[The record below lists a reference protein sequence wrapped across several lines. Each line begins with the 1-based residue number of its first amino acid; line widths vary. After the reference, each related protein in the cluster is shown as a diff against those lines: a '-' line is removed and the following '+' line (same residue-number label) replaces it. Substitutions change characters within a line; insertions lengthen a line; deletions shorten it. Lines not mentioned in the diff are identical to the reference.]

1 MERKRYSRSALF
13 AIRDA
18 KLALSKPEFANNP
31 RLARLGLW
39 RVDSTSSTSGTTST
53 TPTPYAV
60 DHLMPA
66 FAKKKNDATS
76 ISQSKEDKPIRRIGS
91 GRLVPRENWA
101 PPSSVGKHKISH
113 NHRNGSAFD
122 EPEWFS
128 GGPTSQ
134 HDTIELRGFEEEK
147 EPTTQPQPQPQKPI
161 EKEKEKHFDFGDF
174 MEDVDVSVS
183 KILVCFFPV
192 FLYK

>member
-1 MERKRYSRSALF
+1 MEKKRYSRSTLF

-18 KLALSKPEFANNP
+18 KVASSKPDFASNP
-31 RLARLGLW
+31 RLIRLGLW
-39 RVDSTSSTSGTTST
+39 RVDSTTSIIGTTST

-66 FAKKKNDATS
+66 FAKKKIDSAST
-76 ISQSKEDKPIRRIGS
+76 QSKEDKPIRRIGS
-91 GRLVPRENWA
+91 GRLMPRENWA
-101 PPSSVGKHKISH
+101 PPSSIGKKL
-113 NHRNGSAFD
+113 NHCKNGSTFD

-134 HDTIELRGFEEEK
+134 NDTIELRGFEEEK
-147 EPTTQPQPQPQKPI
+147 EQPPPPQKLI
-161 EKEKEKHFDFGDF
+161 EKEIEKEKHFDFGDF

-183 KILVCFFPV
+183 KILVSSAQF
-192 FLYK
+192 

>member
-1 MERKRYSRSALF
+1 MERKRYNRSALF

-18 KLALSKPEFANNP
+18 KLALSKPDFASNP
-31 RLARLGLW
+31 RLVRLGLW
-39 RVDSTSSTSGTTST
+39 RVDSASSVSGTTST

-66 FAKKKNDATS
+66 FAKKKIDAAS
-76 ISQSKEDKPIRRIGS
+76 IPQSKEDKPIRRIGS

-101 PPSSVGKHKISH
+101 PPSSIGKKL
-113 NHRNGSAFD
+113 NHSKNGSAFD

-147 EPTTQPQPQPQKPI
+147 DQQAPPQPQRHM
-161 EKEKEKHFDFGDF
+161 EKEIEKEKHFDFGDF

-183 KILVCFFPV
+183 KILVN
-192 FLYK
+192 

>member
-1 MERKRYSRSALF
+1 MEKKRYSRSALF

-18 KLALSKPEFANNP
+18 KVALSKPDFANNP
-31 RLARLGLW
+31 RLIRLGLW
-39 RVDSTSSTSGTTST
+39 RVDSTSSLSGTTST

-66 FAKKKNDATS
+66 FAKKKIDSVS
-76 ISQSKEDKPIRRIGS
+76 IPQSKEDKPIRRIGS
-91 GRLVPRENWA
+91 GRLMPRENWA
-101 PPSSVGKHKISH
+101 PPSSIAKKISH
-113 NHRNGSAFD
+113 NKNGSTFD

-147 EPTTQPQPQPQKPI
+147 EQPSPPPPQKLIHKEI
-161 EKEKEKHFDFGDF
+161 EKEKKFDFGDF

-183 KILVCFFPV
+183 KILVIE
-192 FLYK
+192 

>member
-1 MERKRYSRSALF
+1 MEKKRYSRSALF

-18 KLALSKPEFANNP
+18 KLALSKPDFANNP

-39 RVDSTSSTSGTTST
+39 RVDSTSSISGTTST

-60 DHLMPA
+60 EHLMPA
-66 FAKKKNDATS
+66 FAKKKIDPS
-76 ISQSKEDKPIRRIGS
+76 SQSKEDKPIRRIGS

-101 PPSSVGKHKISH
+101 PPSSVGKKINH
-113 NHRNGSAFD
+113 NRNGSGFE

-134 HDTIELRGFEEEK
+134 NDTIELRGFEEEK
-147 EPTTQPQPQPQKPI
+147 EQQPQRPI

-183 KILVCFFPV
+183 KILVILIIILYNIGFF
-192 FLYK
+192 YK